1 MRKKAEIFFRDHFAL
16 KDVGFL
22 VEIVHINFDQVLGV
36 LPISEKNRLI
46 LCIKQMPSDIM
57 LFCGM

>member
-1 MRKKAEIFFRDHFAL
+1 MRKKAEIFFCDHFAL

-36 LPISEKNRLI
+36 LPISEQNRQI
-46 LCIKQMPSDIM
+46 LCI
-57 LFCGM
+57 